1 MGLGKLKGV
10 KIIGVV
16 CVLLLLL
23 YGLVWVSPYKY
34 LIKGVRLT
42 YLVGESSAS
51 YLDWK
56 GFSTRVISNNPEN
69 KIIQPVATN
78 NKSVELSKVLEAML
92 TKTEAGSYLV
102 YRNDTL
108 VCEKYFGPIS
118 DTTKQNSF
126 SMAKSITTLLVQKA
140 IQEGYINSWDD
151 KVKKYVPWL
160 SGPFADSLTLRH
172 LSTMTAGLNWDEG
185 YASPFGIT
193 AKVYYS
199 DNVEGVMRTIDV
211 LKKPGEEFQYQSG
224 STQLLSFVLQAAIQ
238 NTKTLPKYGQ
248 ISDYASEKLWKELG
262 MEASAL
268 WSLDRQ
274 DGKELGFCC
283 VNAISRDFGKLGLLA
298 LHQGKTATKSII
310 DSTFFS
316 LASKPYKSENYGHS
330 FWLSGTEN
338 AVPFYYY
345 QGLKG
350 QYICII
356 PSKNMV
362 VVRTGNGIDRR
373 GKQLIFECVKTY
385 VNEAV
390 ALFGQK

>member
-10 KIIGVV
+10 KIIGIV

-23 YGLVWVSPYKY
+23 FGLVWVSPYKY

-42 YLVGESSAS
+42 YMVGESSAS

-69 KIIQPVATN
+69 KVVQPISTN
-78 NKSVELSKVLEAML
+78 IKSVVLSNALDAMLSK
-92 TKTEAGSYLV
+92 TESGSYLV

-108 VCEKYFGPIS
+108 VCEKYFGTIS

-140 IQEGYINSWDD
+140 IQEGYITGWDD
-151 KVKKYVPWL
+151 KVKKYLPWV
-160 SGPFADSLTLRH
+160 SGAYSDSLTLRH
-172 LSTMTAGLNWDEG
+172 LTTMTAGLNWDEG

-193 AKVYYS
+193 ARAYYT
-199 DNVEGVMRTIDV
+199 DNIEGVMRTIDV
-211 LKKPGEEFQYQSG
+211 VEAPGVRFQYQSG
-224 STQLLSFVLQAAIQ
+224 STQLLSFALQAALQ
-238 NTKTLPKYGQ
+238 NAQNLPKFSQ
-248 ISDYASEKLWKELG
+248 VSDYASEKLWKELG

-298 LHQGKTATKSII
+298 LHQGKISTKSII
-310 DSTFFS
+310 DSAFFV

-373 GKQLIFECVKTY
+373 DKQLIFECVKTY

-390 ALFGQK
+390 ALFGHK

>member
-1 MGLGKLKGV
+1 
-10 KIIGVV
+10 
-16 CVLLLLL
+16 
-23 YGLVWVSPYKY
+23 VS
-34 LIKGVRLT
+34 
-42 YLVGESSAS
+42 E
-51 YLDWK
+51 
-56 GFSTRVISNNPEN
+56 
-69 KIIQPVATN
+69 
-78 NKSVELSKVLEAML
+78 
-92 TKTEAGSYLV
+92 
-102 YRNDTL
+102 
-108 VCEKYFGPIS
+108 
-118 DTTKQNSF
+118 
-126 SMAKSITTLLVQKA
+126 
-140 IQEGYINSWDD
+140 
-151 KVKKYVPWL
+151 
-160 SGPFADSLTLRH
+160 
-172 LSTMTAGLNWDEG
+172 
-185 YASPFGIT
+185 
-193 AKVYYS
+193 
-199 DNVEGVMRTIDV
+199 
-211 LKKPGEEFQYQSG
+211 
-224 STQLLSFVLQAAIQ
+224 
-238 NTKTLPKYGQ
+238 
-248 ISDYASEKLWKELG
+248 YASEKLWKELG

-310 DSTFFS
+310 DYTFFA